1 MRVDGAMD
9 PHPKGWSRPGTTLQ
23 RAPYVLGT
31 TPRRV
36 HVIDTFVSADS
47 PLELSNFA
55 VAPIGQGAVARALD
69 NSSITPPAYVDSL
82 VRLARARGVQLQA
95 GTTNGG
101 NDGSMFTSYGAVD
114 AARGWRP

>member
-9 PHPKGWSRPGTTLQ
+9 PHPKGWARPSTTLQ

-47 PLELSNFA
+47 PLELPNFA
-55 VAPIGQGAVARALD
+55 VAPIGQGVVARPLD
-69 NSSITPPAYVDSL
+69 NTYIIAAAYVDSL
-82 VRLARARGVQLQA
+82 VEIARARGMMLQV
-95 GTTNGG
+95 
-101 NDGSMFTSYGAVD
+101 GSTY
-114 AARGWRP
+114 